1 MEKFNRTSAL
11 EFIRANPRVA
21 PLNFFSKESIAAMD
35 DEKLKEL
42 VGLIKSFI
50 RDFPND
56 YKLNGSL

>member
-35 DEKLKEL
+35 DEKLEEL
-42 VGLIKSFI
+42 VRLIKSFI
-50 RDFPND
+50 RDFPN
-56 YKLNGSL
+56 